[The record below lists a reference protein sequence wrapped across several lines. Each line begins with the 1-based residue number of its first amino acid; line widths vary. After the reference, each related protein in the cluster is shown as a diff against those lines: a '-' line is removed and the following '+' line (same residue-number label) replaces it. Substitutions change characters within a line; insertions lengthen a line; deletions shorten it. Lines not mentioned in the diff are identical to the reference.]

1 MYTVKIKPDILEHR
15 LDCGFYNPVGLS
27 ATEKLHSTV
36 EVKKLSELVDQKR
49 KITNGV
55 RGPEWASSAY
65 KLIRLQDCND
75 WIVNSDDAASIS
87 KNQFE
92 ENRRCKLRVNDI
104 VVAIGGYIGNAAVV
118 VNQCEAVIGQHS
130 AVLPEPEQVSA
141 DSRFLVAY
149 LNSKFAEAIFSR
161 YVSGTVQAGI
171 NLEDLRDLPAPSPNS
186 TAQKYIGDK
195 VRQAERLR
203 AWAKASIAIA
213 DSMIADKFQHKL
225 ASSMTHCPRRLPTTL
240 LSTISLGPEFARATE
255 GQETF
260 EASSPLINF
269 TEFCKCGDPIRS
281 EDRVFGIYPYYG
293 ASGPIDVHDEYNFD
307 GEFLIVAQ
315 DGSIGCANIAR
326 GKIWANNHVWVVK
339 IKSDYDPDAICR
351 FLAMHFPYW
360 KGVTTGSVVPKVTSE
375 NLLDIKVPD
384 SIATDTEIGDYLRS
398 ADIAVRCSMNLT
410 NAAKLLVEALIEG
423 QLTEAELIAAE
434 QALQAGNDYFDRRIL
449 TRLKTDGIDGQGA
462 MLFADLDELYH
473 LLTQAEGD

>member
-15 LDCGFYNPVGLS
+15 LDCGFYNPIGLS

-186 TAQKYIGDK
+186 TVQKYIGDK

-203 AWAKASIAIA
+203 AWAKSLEIKLDSFVQRYQPEQKTPSSLVSMVSSDLLRDMLTATTYRDHYIKNQKNLRTKAKTTSIFHFLQSITNGFDERDELAEGLPYVKVA
-213 DSMIADKFQHKL
+213 DVNAGYINLKNAPKILNH
-225 ASSMTHCPRRLPTTL
+225 
-240 LSTISLGPEFARATE
+240 
-255 GQETF
+255 
-260 EASSPLINF
+260 PLI
-269 TEFCKCGDPIRS
+269 
-281 EDRVFGIYPYYG
+281 
-293 ASGPIDVHDEYNFD
+293 
-307 GEFLIVAQ
+307 
-315 DGSIGCANIAR
+315 
-326 GKIWANNHVWVVK
+326 
-339 IKSDYDPDAICR
+339 
-351 FLAMHFPYW
+351 
-360 KGVTTGSVVPKVTSE
+360 
-375 NLLDIKVPD
+375 
-384 SIATDTEIGDYLRS
+384 
-398 ADIAVRCSMNLT
+398 
-410 NAAKLLVEALIEG
+410 
-423 QLTEAELIAAE
+423 
-434 QALQAGNDYFDRRIL
+434 
-449 TRLKTDGIDGQGA
+449 
-462 MLFADLDELYH
+462 
-473 LLTQAEGD
+473 